1 MKKILFIG
9 ATHGNEPIGVEVLKK
24 LEKKFNNFD
33 WIVGNPKA
41 LKQKSREYTAD
52 LNRSAPGDINS
63 NQYEQKRAAEIIKLS
78 KNYQYTIDIHGSGK
92 PVGIFIIIT
101 NPKPINLKLAGM
113 LPIKNI
119 VFWPA
124 FSPELKGPLS
134 EFFSC
139 GLEIECGPKENFRIK
154 KSLEKKLEKFLI
166 NLKKIEKKPITELL
180 KQKNIYKVY
189 GNLKDKPNKKLKEFK
204 EITINNETFYP
215 LLIGSYKDKN
225 IICYK
230 MKKIK

>member
-9 ATHGNEPIGVEVLKK
+9 ATHGDEPIGIEVLKN

-33 WIVGNPKA
+33 WIIGNPKA
-41 LKQKSREYTAD
+41 LKKRTREFAGD
-52 LNRSAPGDINS
+52 LNRSAPGNVNS
-63 NQYEQKRAAEIIKLS
+63 NQYEQKRAAEIIKRS
-78 KNYQYTIDIHGSGK
+78 ENYQYTIDIHGSGK
-92 PVGIFIIIT
+92 PVGIFVIIT
-101 NPKPINLKLAGM
+101 NPKPINLKLASM

-119 VFWPA
+119 VFWPS

-139 GLEIECGPKENFRIK
+139 GLEIECGPKEDLGIK

-166 NLKKIEKKPITELL
+166 NLKKLEKMPIAELL

-189 GNLKDKPNKKLKEFK
+189 GSLKVKPKKKLKEFK
-204 EITINNETFYP
+204 KVTINNETFYP
-215 LLIGSYKDKN
+215 LLIGSYEDKN

-230 MKKIK
+230 SLY